1 MFFLFIFA
9 NLTFFNCYKGIKI
22 SLNRNIWIIG
32 ASGFAFDIASLFIK
46 EPGEGNIFCGF
57 IDDRQDDLALTKIQY
72 EKFKE
77 RFPRPVSFEHPDP
90 FDFTDPNN
98 RYMFGTGDPLFKKEF
113 SERYHINGDLFH
125 RLEQSPNISDYS
137 ITGPGLYW
145 MCKISSN
152 VQVGHA
158 CFIDAYTVIGHGTKI
173 GNFCH
178 IGVNVIIGGDT
189 EIGEAC
195 KIHSG
200 AIIGN
205 KVKIGKNSI
214 IGSGAIITR
223 NLPDNSKVIAP
234 KSINLA

>member
-1 MFFLFIFA
+1 M
-9 NLTFFNCYKGIKI
+9 NKI
-22 SLNRNIWIIG
+22 WVIG

-46 EPGEGNIFCGF
+46 EPGEGNIFYGF
-57 IDDRQDDLALTKIQY
+57 IDSRSEALNLSKSLY
-72 EKFKE
+72 ENFKE
-77 RFPRPVSFEHPDP
+77 RFPRPVSFEDPDS
-90 FDFTDPNN
+90 FDFNNPNN
-98 RYMFGTGDPLFKKEF
+98 RYMFGIGDAQFKKVFTEK
-113 SERYHINGDLFH
+113 YNINCDLFH

-137 ITGPGLYW
+137 KTGPGLYW

-152 VQVGHA
+152 VEVGYA
-158 CFIDAYTVIGHGTKI
+158 CFVDAYTVIGHGTKI

-195 KIHSG
+195 NIHSG

-234 KSINLA
+234 KSINLTLNDIKNDT